1 MKKIYN
7 KPNIFF
13 EDFRLSSNIAGNCN
27 IKTNTQDD
35 ENTCGGYDDNGTILF
50 ASLKSCEYTQYQDFG
65 LCYHVPTGSSSVFV
79 S

>member
-13 EDFRLSSNIAGNCN
+13 EDFQLTANIAGDCN
-27 IKTNTQDD
+27 IRPNTQND
-35 ENTCGGYDDNGTILF
+35 ETTCGGYDDNGTIVF
-50 ASLKSCEYTQYQDFG
+50 ANLKSCEYTEYQEWG
-65 LCYHVPTGSSSVFV
+65 LCYHVPTGDLSVFV